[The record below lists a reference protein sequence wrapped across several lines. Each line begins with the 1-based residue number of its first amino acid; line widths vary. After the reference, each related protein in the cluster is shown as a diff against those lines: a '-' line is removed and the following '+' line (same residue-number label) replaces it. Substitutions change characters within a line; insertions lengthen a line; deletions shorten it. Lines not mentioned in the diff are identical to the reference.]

1 MSVIAL
7 LGFHH
12 YAWLVWHDV
21 FVVCER
27 WKVRIDGC
35 VTKMCS
41 EDTALIWR
49 GLSHE
54 AQLLHSASCQDD
66 VIASNQVRP
75 SVSHCDHQSLRIN
88 SSTCNW
94 TLYRLYIYLVA
105 ISTAVQEMWTLTHTL
120 SPYYSAPVGG
130 SGVLRSAC
138 LSVCVS
144 VCPREYLWNR
154 FTDLHEILFADSL
167 WPWLGPPLAALQCV
181 MYFRFYGW
189 CNGPYGEM
197 WRL

>member
-12 YAWLVWHDV
+12 YAWLVCHDV

-75 SVSHCDHQSLRIN
+75 SVSHSE
-88 SSTCNW
+88 ST
-94 TLYRLYIYLVA
+94 RLHVTGRSIGSTYIL
-105 ISTAVQEMWTLTHTL
+105 
-120 SPYYSAPVGG
+120 
-130 SGVLRSAC
+130 
-138 LSVCVS
+138 
-144 VCPREYLWNR
+144 
-154 FTDLHEILFADSL
+154 
-167 WPWLGPPLAALQCV
+167 
-181 MYFRFYGW
+181 
-189 CNGPYGEM
+189 
-197 WRL
+197 